1 VITISDG
8 QLEKGKQT
16 SKVSVV
22 KSVEVKVLIAKIT
35 FIVGYISCLHASR
48 TLKLCSLFRDFS
60 PASFRDLTI
69 LADKLLFF
77 TVLESLETSQYALHE
92 DVEDA
97 LFSETSISI
106 RTSQLLSDRK

>member
-1 VITISDG
+1 MITISDE

-22 KSVEVKVLIAKIT
+22 KSAEFKVLIAKIT

-77 TVLESLETSQYALHE
+77 YRLGVFGDKSVRVT
-92 DVEDA
+92 
-97 LFSETSISI
+97 
-106 RTSQLLSDRK
+106 